1 MEGCGVGADDGLR
14 GGELSG
20 GEQEGEDPD
29 GRCGEALHA
38 FGQSMSPDVSRRLRL
53 CADRRKPPVNGGPIE
68 VGDLLV
74 TGWRW
79 LRRLRR
85 SRSWSRRF
93 ACRRDPRGFR
103 GGGSWRWPESL
114 RVSCRSRRS
123 W

>member
-38 FGQSMSPDVSRRLRL
+38 FGQSISPEVSRRLRL
-53 CADRRKPPVNGGPIE
+53 SADRRKPPVNGGPNE

-74 TGWRW
+74 TGWRG
-79 LRRLRR
+79 LRGRAR
-85 SRSWSRRF
+85 SLGWGGGFSW
-93 ACRRDPRGFR
+93 R
-103 GGGSWRWPESL
+103 GGA
-114 RVSCRSRRS
+114 
-123 W
+123 